1 MGKIVFETLTSQSS
15 AGGGILA
22 QIVEMPTGGWAEVQD
37 VDGLVFPGEASCLL
51 SHLLDSANVNF
62 GLE

>member
-1 MGKIVFETLTSQSS
+1 MGKIVFEMLTSQSS

-22 QIVEMPTGGWAEVQD
+22 QIIEMPTGSWEEAQD
-37 VDGLVFPGEASCLL
+37 IDGLVFPGEASCLL
-51 SHLLDSANVNF
+51 SHLLESANVSF